1 MMERLREGVNSIAVK
16 IILGLIILSFV
27 FAGVGS
33 YIVGGNANVAATVG
47 NVDIAR
53 GEFEQ
58 AYQNERNRLQAQ
70 NSDYFNALLGDPT
83 YVEQLRRSVLQRMV
97 NQALLEQQADEL
109 GLRISD
115 QQVRDLIVTMPQF
128 QNNGRFDQEV
138 YQSFLRRAGFTP
150 DSFAEYLRRDMV
162 RAQLAGA
169 LANTDFVLP
178 SEIAITSGLISQT
191 RDIRT
196 LEIDVNQLAETVDI
210 NDEQIQQYYDD
221 NAQRFTRPEQYR
233 ISYVELSAQQ
243 LQEEFAPTDDE
254 VEDYYQDNLSSFS
267 TEEQRQVAHILIQGD
282 DEATAQ
288 SILDELNAGADFA
301 QLAED
306 KSQDL
311 GSAEEG
317 GDLGW
322 IEKGVMDPAFEDAAF
337 ALTAVGDM
345 TGLVKSDF
353 GYHIIKLNALKE
365 PQAKPLAEIKDELKA
380 ELSGQRAVDE
390 FYSLLTELETV
401 AFEFP
406 DSLDDAATAIG
417 ADVTTTDFVSAYE
430 LPELLRNQEI
440 SNALTSEE
448 VKFDG
453 LNSEVIEV
461 GSEHVVVVRIE
472 EAREQ
477 TVLPLEDVKAD
488 VESQLMF
495 TLAREQADALALEV
509 IDALSAGDETIL
521 ADNNLSFNDVSTV
534 DRGSEFADVVFA
546 MPRPTEQSQFAQTQ
560 SLIGNVVV
568 VELSKVNDVISSDFN
583 QQIEAQLSQTFQGQE
598 QQGLVSQL
606 AETTEIEYF
615 IGE

>member
-83 YVEQLRRSVLQRMV
+83 YVAQLRRSVLQRMV

-128 QNNGRFDQEV
+128 QNNSRFDQEV

-150 DSFAEYLRRDMV
+150 DSFAEYLRRDMI
-162 RAQLAGA
+162 RTQLAGA

-178 SEIAITSGLISQT
+178 SEIAIASGLISQT

-196 LEIDVNQLAETVDI
+196 LEINVNQLAETIEI

-243 LQEEFAPTDDE
+243 LQNEFAPTDDE

-288 SILDELNAGADFA
+288 AILDELNAGGDFGLLA
-301 QLAED
+301 QD

-337 ALTAVGDM
+337 ALTTVGDM
-345 TGLVKSDF
+345 TGLVRSDF
-353 GYHIIKLNALKE
+353 GYHIIKLNAIKE
-365 PQAKPLAEIKDELKA
+365 PQAKPLAEIKDELTA

-390 FYSLLTELETV
+390 FYRLLTELETV

-430 LPELLRNQEI
+430 LPDVLRSQGV
-440 SNALTSEE
+440 SSALMSEE

-472 EAREQ
+472 DAREQ

-488 VESQLMF
+488 VESQL
-495 TLAREQADALALEV
+495 TLSLAREQADALALEV
-509 IDALSAGDETIL
+509 IDALSVGNETVL
-521 ADNNLSFNDVSTV
+521 TDNNLSFNEVSTV

-546 MPRPTEQSQFAQTQ
+546 MPRPTEQSHFAQTQ
-560 SLIGNVVV
+560 SLIGNVIV

-583 QQIEAQLSQTFQGQE
+583 QQIEAQLFQTFQGQE

-606 AETTEIEYF
+606 AETIQIEYF

>member
-1 MMERLREGVNSIAVK
+1 
-16 IILGLIILSFV
+16 
-27 FAGVGS
+27 
-33 YIVGGNANVAATVG
+33 
-47 NVDIAR
+47 
-53 GEFEQ
+53 
-58 AYQNERNRLQAQ
+58 
-70 NSDYFNALLGDPT
+70 
-83 YVEQLRRSVLQRMV
+83 
-97 NQALLEQQADEL
+97 
-109 GLRISD
+109 
-115 QQVRDLIVTMPQF
+115 MPQF

-282 DEATAQ
+282 DDATAQ
-288 SILDELNAGADFA
+288 AILDELNAGADFA

-353 GYHIIKLNALKE
+353 GYHIIKLNAIKE

-430 LPELLRNQEI
+430 LPELLRNQAV

-488 VESQLMF
+488 VESQLML
-495 TLAREQADALALEV
+495 TLAREQADALAFEV
-509 IDALSAGDETIL
+509 IDALSAGDESVL
-521 ADNNLSFNDVSTV
+521 ADNHLSFNDVSTV